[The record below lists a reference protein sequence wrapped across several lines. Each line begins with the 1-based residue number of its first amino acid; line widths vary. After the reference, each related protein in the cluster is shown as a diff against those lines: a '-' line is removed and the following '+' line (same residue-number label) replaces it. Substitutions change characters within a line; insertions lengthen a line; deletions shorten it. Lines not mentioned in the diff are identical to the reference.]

1 MAVNVYTTG
10 NQLSEN
16 VSRQE
21 LVDWV
26 NSFLKL
32 NFTKVENFCSGKDKM
47 YNSSN
52 TLGSAY
58 LQFLDAVWP
67 GLLCIAHCIFF

>member
-32 NFTKVENFCSGKDKM
+32 GFTKVENFSSGIARV
-47 YNSSN
+47 
-52 TLGSAY
+52 L
-58 LQFLDAVWP
+58 LIFLPEVSVRVLP
-67 GLLCIAHCIFF
+67 VH